1 MKTNKIK
8 YAGPSKKMA
17 SALDEA
23 GLYVEWPKKIEDESD
38 LAIDGSFYT
47 GCDWEKLVLI
57 DLRDEGDLSSKKKVD
72 AAISNQLKEAHEAF
86 DVDYEMQINMEGTEE
101 ERAARGVPNA
111 ERLLEDIKEQEEKLN
126 RFALVADAVYNG
138 YQIPSEEQDE
148 DKEPTE
154 EEHSGIKLTAK
165 QGRVLLRVLG
175 FAIPSIQ
182 NINASLMDGDTED
195 EVMDIMKKIKEGLK

>member
-8 YAGPSKKMA
+8 FAGPSKKMA
-17 SALDEA
+17 DALEEA
-23 GLYVEWPKKIEDESD
+23 GLYVDWPKKIENESD

-57 DLRDEGDLSSKKKVD
+57 DLRDEGALSSKKKVD
-72 AAISNQLKEAHEAF
+72 AAISNQLKGAYEAF
-86 DVDYEMQINMEGTEE
+86 DVDYEMQINMEGTKE

-138 YQIPSEEQDE
+138 YQIPPEEKDE

-154 EEHSGIKLTAK
+154 EENSGIKLTAK
-165 QGRVLLRVLG
+165 QGRFLLNVLG
-175 FAIPSIQ
+175 CAIPAIK
-182 NINASLMDGDTED
+182 NIHGSLMDPDTEN
-195 EVMDIMKKIKEGLK
+195 EVREIMNVIEEGLK